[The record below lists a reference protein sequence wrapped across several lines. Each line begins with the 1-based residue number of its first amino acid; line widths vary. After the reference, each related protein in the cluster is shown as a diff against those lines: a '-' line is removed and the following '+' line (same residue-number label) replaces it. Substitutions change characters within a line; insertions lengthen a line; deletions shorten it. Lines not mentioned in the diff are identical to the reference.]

1 VATPNYR
8 LDNRKSKI
16 SNQNSLEFTMHTWHW
31 QTWNGLPYLTCS
43 LLEQWPHGFFTNQ
56 FWPRSPQELV
66 GALRPTARVYRVKQV
81 HGNTVL
87 ATGTLTPVSE
97 GALESGE
104 AEELAGNS
112 DSSAAG
118 EAFSQADGLVTE
130 RALEAVWVASADC
143 TPVLIADS
151 QTGQVAA
158 VHSGWRGTARQI
170 VREAIAK
177 LQQQG
182 SQLENL
188 RVAMGPAI
196 SGEVYQVSLEV
207 AAEVG
212 ATVVPN
218 GQAGD
223 AAAILEIL
231 QQLAPAPPVLADPE
245 PGRVRLDVRRAI
257 ALQLEQ
263 LGIAS
268 ERIACA
274 PHCTYQ
280 SPEHFFSY
288 RRDSQKKVQWS
299 GIVSI

>member
-1 VATPNYR
+1 
-8 LDNRKSKI
+8 
-16 SNQNSLEFTMHTWHW
+16 MHTWHW

-66 GALRPTARVYRVKQV
+66 GALHPISRVYRVKQV

-87 ATGTLTPVSE
+87 ATGSVTPLSE
-97 GALESGE
+97 GTPESSL
-104 AEELAGNS
+104 AEEPAGNN
-112 DSSAAG
+112 
-118 EAFSQADGLVTE
+118 ENTPETELFLQADGLVTE
-130 RALEAVWVASADC
+130 RANQAVWVASADC

-158 VHSGWRGTARQI
+158 VHAGWRGTARQI
-170 VREAIAK
+170 VPEAIAR

-188 RVAMGPAI
+188 CVAMGPAI
-196 SGEVYQVSLEV
+196 SGEVYQVSEEV

-212 ATVVPN
+212 ATAVPN
-218 GQAGD
+218 GQAPD
-223 AAAILEIL
+223 KAAILDIL
-231 QQLAPAPPVLADPE
+231 QQLDPAPPVLRDPE
-245 PGRVRLDVRRAI
+245 PGRVRLDVRRI
-257 ALQLEQ
+257 IDLQLKQ

-268 ERIACA
+268 EQIACA
-274 PHCTYQ
+274 PYCTYQ

-288 RRDSQKKVQWS
+288 RRDNQKKVQWS